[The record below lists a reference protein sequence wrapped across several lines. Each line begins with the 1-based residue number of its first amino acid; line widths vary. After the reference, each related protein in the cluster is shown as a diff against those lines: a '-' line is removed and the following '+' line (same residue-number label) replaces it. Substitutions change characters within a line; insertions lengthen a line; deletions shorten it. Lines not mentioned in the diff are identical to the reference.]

1 MGGTTLTRR
10 RHAVVVGG
18 SLAGLLSA
26 RVLLDHFEEVTLLE
40 RDGFP
45 GEPVSRP
52 GVPQGRHLHVL
63 WEHGRGL
70 LDGLIPGLES
80 DLLAGGA
87 PDLRLPADF
96 LWLTSG
102 GWRRRFDTTRMLT
115 FSRGL
120 LDHAVRGRLFGEP
133 RLAVRTGIEVTGL
146 TGDEAVTGVRYT
158 ERGDA
163 ARAEELMAADL
174 VVDATGRGSHA
185 PAWLAELGRP
195 LPRETRIDPLLGYAS
210 RYYAIPPG
218 HDPGWKALYLQAG
231 PPEAKRTGGLFPQEG
246 GRWICSLSGAGGDYP
261 PTDEEGYLEYAR
273 GLRDPVLYEAI
284 KDAEP
289 LTPVVSFR
297 RTAGHRRHYDRMRS
311 WPAGF
316 AAIGDSVCAFNPIY
330 GQGITVAAASA
341 LELDRML
348 REDRSTRWFQRRAK
362 RAGAGAWLISTGEDR
377 RYAETQGPRVLPH
390 TRLINAYVSLAV
402 RAANTDPDS
411 CADMLDVLGLAKP
424 PTSLFRPAALARI
437 MANRSRPPEAA
448 PLLPE
453 PAAR

>member
-1 MGGTTLTRR
+1 MPRR
-10 RHAVVVGG
+10 KHAVVVGG

-26 RVLLDHFEEVTLLE
+26 RVLLDHFEQVTLLE

-45 GEPVSRP
+45 DDPVPRS

-70 LDGLIPGLES
+70 IDGLLPGVEA
-80 DLLAGGA
+80 DLLAQGA

-115 FSRGL
+115 FTRGL
-120 LDHAVRGRLFGEP
+120 LDWAVRRRLFAEP

-146 TGDEAVTGVRYT
+146 TGDEAVTGVRYR

-163 ARAEELMAADL
+163 ARTEERMPADL

-185 PAWLAELGRP
+185 PEWLTELGRP
-195 LPRETRIDPLLGYAS
+195 LPRETKIDPLLGYAS

-218 HDPGWKALYLQAG
+218 FDPGWKALYIQAG
-231 PPEAKRTGGLFPQEG
+231 PPRGKRTGGLFPQEG

-261 PTDEEGYLEYAR
+261 PTDDEGYLEYAR

-297 RTAGHRRHYDRMRS
+297 RTANHRRHYDRIRS

-330 GQGITVAAASA
+330 GQGITVAAISA

-348 REDRSTRWFQRRAK
+348 REDRTTRWFQKRAK

-377 RYAETQGPRVLPH
+377 RYAETQGPPVLPH
-390 TRLINAYVSLAV
+390 TRVINAYVDLAV
-402 RAANTDPDS
+402 RAANTDPDG
-411 CADMLDVLGLAKP
+411 CADMLDVLALAKS
-424 PTSLFRPAALARI
+424 PTSLFRPAALSRI
-437 MANRSRPPEAA
+437 LTNRTRPPVDR
-448 PLLPE
+448 PWQPE
-453 PAAR
+453 HASR